1 MLALRAEH
9 HAVDHKGVLVAEE
22 LREAYC
28 PVMSLEHIVFGDFA
42 ARGKGATQGGDPL
55 NVPSDQSPRRGGR
68 CDPGDIRDSRWGS
81 ELCSSPGVQ
90 LRGLRGHCR
99 RLSSPLTRGTRA
111 SILAS
116 RGQAVTGLCGKVVL
130 GESCQTHR

>member
-55 NVPSDQSPRRGGR
+55 NVS
-68 CDPGDIRDSRWGS
+68 S
-81 ELCSSPGVQ
+81 ELN
-90 LRGLRGHCR
+90 L
-99 RLSSPLTRGTRA
+99 
-111 SILAS
+111 
-116 RGQAVTGLCGKVVL
+116 L
-130 GESCQTHR
+130 GEEGVATPAIFGTLVGEVSFVLRQEFSCGDYEGIVGD